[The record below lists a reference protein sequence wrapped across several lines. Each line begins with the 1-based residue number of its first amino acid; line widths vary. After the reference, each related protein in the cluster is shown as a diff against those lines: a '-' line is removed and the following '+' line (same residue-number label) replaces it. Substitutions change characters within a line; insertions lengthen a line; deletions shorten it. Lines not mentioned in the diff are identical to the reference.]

1 MKQDAKKFIKRYF
14 AERGLTYP
22 TDALD
27 SYLFMV
33 SEVGE
38 VGDAIVNVRNDW
50 VRNNPD
56 RDRNLGAELADVYMM
71 LAITADLYDV
81 DLDQA
86 LLDKMAE
93 KGFDYRKQG
102 KVYLRKEV

>member
-14 AERGLTYP
+14 AERGLTYASSGL
-22 TDALD
+22 DA
-27 SYLFMV
+27 YLFLV

-38 VGDAIVNVRNDW
+38 IGDAIVHTRDQW

-56 RDRNLGAELADVYMM
+56 RKRELKDELADAYMM
-71 LAITADLYDV
+71 LAITADLYNV

-102 KVYLRKEV
+102 KVYLRKEA